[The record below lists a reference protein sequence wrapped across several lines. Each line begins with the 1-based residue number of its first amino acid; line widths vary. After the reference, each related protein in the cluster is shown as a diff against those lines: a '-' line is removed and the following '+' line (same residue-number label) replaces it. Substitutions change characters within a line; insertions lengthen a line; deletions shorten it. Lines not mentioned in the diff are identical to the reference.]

1 MIFRAAQLSTL
12 VYPAAVA
19 HGEAECI
26 AHDRDAVAHGARA
39 LGMEFL
45 AWHDDAGTDTEFA
58 MICEPGKTWIA
69 VRGTTSLRD
78 VYTDIRATRRE
89 FTVADGD
96 KARIH
101 AGGYSCAMSV
111 AGTIA
116 TQLRA
121 RPWDDVIFTGHSLGG
136 MIAQILAVMM
146 PTRYGV
152 GDRKISTITFGQPR
166 AGCRRFARAL
176 RALDGTHV
184 RAYHRGDPVP
194 WLPGALSRLTPW
206 PRYVHAGEPMA
217 WPCSR
222 VGIAAHKMAGYL
234 ADAAAIR

>member
-1 MIFRAAQLSTL
+1 MRLDRSDIYLCAQLSEMAYCDDSDVIQESLREDALTFIGWYRVPPDL
-12 VYPAAVA
+12 EFFVAIDPARKIVYCA
-19 HGEAECI
+19 I
-26 AHDRDAVAHGARA
+26 R
-39 LGMEFL
+39 
-45 AWHDDAGTDTEFA
+45 GTDSWRDVITDVR
-58 MICEPGKTWIA
+58 A
-69 VRGTTSLRD
+69 VRRPLTL
-78 VYTDIRATRRE
+78 
-89 FTVADGD
+89 ADGETRVWVHGGGLQ
-96 KARIH
+96 ASRRI
-101 AGGYSCAMSV
+101 

-176 RALDGTHV
+176 NALDGTHV

-194 WLPGALSRLTPW
+194 WLPGALSRPTPW

-217 WPCSR
+217 WPCSS

-234 ADAAAIR
+234 ADAAALR